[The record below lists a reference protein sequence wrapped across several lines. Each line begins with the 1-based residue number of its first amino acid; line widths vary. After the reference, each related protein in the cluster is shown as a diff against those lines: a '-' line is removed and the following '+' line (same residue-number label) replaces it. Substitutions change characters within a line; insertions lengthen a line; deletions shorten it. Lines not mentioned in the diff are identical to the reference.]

1 MSMGSPKITAG
12 SLHLIRF
19 VRWIAVR
26 PSGYTLTRSTD
37 SRCGLGNKAPNFLH
51 ILLAPIL
58 IFCGSLQCLGLV
70 IMPSLLSINLLS
82 PNSMVAT
89 SKALLSFTVV
99 SRTARNCETD
109 VTREK
114 LQEKTKTVCGISMSR
129 LSFRRT

>member
-26 PSGYTLTRSTD
+26 PSEYTLTRSTD

-51 ILLAPIL
+51 ILLGPML
-58 IFCGSLQCLGLV
+58 IFCGSLQCLGL
-70 IMPSLLSINLLS
+70 PSLLSINLLS